1 MRGQRGDKVT
11 GGIRKE
17 PELHDSHLPSPL
29 PLPLWAGEEEGGA
42 RAEGAGY
49 VCMVPAQLALKA
61 AHTWSIIR
69 TTVTPSPS

>member
-1 MRGQRGDKVT
+1 MRGQRGDEVT

-17 PELHDSHLPSPL
+17 PELQDSCL
-29 PLPLWAGEEEGGA
+29 PLLLPLWLWAGEEEGGA